1 MAQRRGSVLSRAV
14 HTTSKRYSIDGRRVG
29 SLGAGIG
36 IKRSTDALLD
46 LRTVNLHLNDIKK
59 VQDQI
64 EKKHEFE
71 AHASNFRKG
80 MQALLETKAF
90 STVIMVVILLNT
102 LMLVL
107 STWRSIEVRFD
118 YYFGV
123 IDGIFMAVYVA
134 ECAIKIYVKR
144 IDYFKEGWDILDFVI
159 VCTSIF
165 EMLAPLT
172 MGAGSFSGG
181 GASIFRILRVLRALR
196 SLRVLRTIRFLENIQ
211 VILITCLH
219 SFQSLGAIMTLMTTF
234 LVIFAVVG
242 RGLFAAKDPK
252 QFGDFWSAAFT
263 LVQLL
268 TLDDWFE
275 IFTGMSDKQ
284 GYFDVTAFFYLLFYI
299 IIEYF
304 VFLNLFIAVLVDNFQ
319 LTLRDKL
326 VRKAEE
332 KEKLAE
338 EKKKAKKQRTKEED
352 ESLSEENN
360 EVIRK
365 QLMLFADDD
374 DEDMIDTEK
383 EFKEFMESALEEEY
397 NLVEWYYR
405 LLPAIEKQTHM
416 CHNQWAC
423 HEKIIDLVVDN
434 TDDIIERR

>member
-1 MAQRRGSVLSRAV
+1 MSSRRSSVLSSAV
-14 HTTSKRYSIDGRRVG
+14 HTTSKRYSIDGRRIG
-29 SLGAGIG
+29 SVTLPGVKG
-36 IKRSTDALLD
+36 STDALLD
-46 LRTVNLHLNDIKK
+46 LRTVNLHLGDIKR
-59 VQDQI
+59 VQDEI
-64 EKKHEFE
+64 EKKTDFDE
-71 AHASNFRKG
+71 HASSFRKG
-80 MQALLETKAF
+80 MQSLLDTRFF
-90 STVIMVVILLNT
+90 STVIMIVILINT

-107 STWRSIEVRFD
+107 STWRGVEVRFD
-118 YYFGV
+118 YYFAI
-123 IDGIFMAVYVA
+123 IDGIFMAIYVA
-134 ECAIKIYVKR
+134 ECVLKIYVKR
-144 IDYFKEGWDILDFVI
+144 LEYFKEGWDILDFVI

-242 RGLFAAKDPK
+242 RGLFATKDPK
-252 QFGDFWSAAFT
+252 QFGNFWSASFT

-284 GYFDVTAFFYLLFYI
+284 GFFDIPAFFYLLSYI

-332 KEKLAE
+332 KERLME
-338 EKKKAKKQRTKEED
+338 EKKKLKKQKDNESISNGSDGHMEILKRQFFLNDEED
-352 ESLSEENN
+352 
-360 EVIRK
+360 
-365 QLMLFADDD
+365 DDY
-374 DEDMIDTEK
+374 IDTDK
-383 EFKEFMESALEEEY
+383 EYKEFMDSAPDHEY

-405 LLPAIEKQTHM
+405 LLAAVEKQTHM
-416 CHNQWAC
+416 YHNQWAC
-423 HEKIIDLVVDN
+423 HQKIADLVVDN
-434 TDDIIERR
+434 TDDIIDRR